1 MISKKQLDEITGFL
15 RWNVFR
21 NMDIMYNLDFPGVKL
36 DEPYTDKYHGEITEV
51 DLTDIIASLHNLL
64 YEAVYGQRYD
74 YMFHHCNKIGAD
86 CLDNVFDGIL
96 EGEKDEN
103 SNTAI

>member
-1 MISKKQLDEITGFL
+1 MINKKQLDEITDFL
-15 RWNVFR
+15 KWNIFR
-21 NMDIMYNLDFPGVKL
+21 NIDIMYDDDFPGVKL
-36 DEPYTDKYHGEITEV
+36 DKPYTDKYHGEIKEV

-64 YEAVYGQRYD
+64 YEAVYGKRYD

-96 EGEKDEN
+96 EGAAKNE
-103 SNTAI
+103 

>member
-1 MISKKQLDEITGFL
+1 MINKKQLDDITTFL
-15 RWNVFR
+15 NYNIFR
-21 NMDIMYNLDFPGVKL
+21 NMDLMYREDFPGVKL
-36 DEPYTDKYHGEITEV
+36 DKPYKDKYHGEIKEV

-64 YEAVYGQRYD
+64 YEAIYGQRYD

-96 EGEKDEN
+96 EGAAKDETTN
-103 SNTAI
+103 

>member
-1 MISKKQLDEITGFL
+1 MISKKQLDEITDFL
-15 RWNVFR
+15 KWNIFR
-21 NMDIMYNLDFPGVKL
+21 NGDIMYDENFPGVKL
-36 DEPYTDKYHGEITEV
+36 NKPYTDEYHGEIKEV

-64 YEAVYGQRYD
+64 YEAVYGDRYN

-96 EGEKDEN
+96 EGVAKDE
-103 SNTAI
+103 

>member
-1 MISKKQLDEITGFL
+1 MISKKQLDEITDFL
-15 RWNVFR
+15 KWNIFR
-21 NMDIMYNLDFPGVKL
+21 NGDIMYDDDFPGVKL
-36 DEPYTDKYHGEITEV
+36 DEPYTDKFHGEISEV

-86 CLDNVFDGIL
+86 CLDTVFDGIL
-96 EGEKDEN
+96 EGAAEN
-103 SNTAI
+103 ETSN

>member
-1 MISKKQLDEITGFL
+1 MISKKQLDEITDFL
-15 RWNVFR
+15 KWNIFR
-21 NMDIMYNLDFPGVKL
+21 NGDIMYDDDFPGVKL
-36 DEPYTDKYHGEITEV
+36 EKAYTDKYHGEITEV

-96 EGEKDEN
+96 EGAAKDET
-103 SNTAI
+103 SN

>member
-1 MISKKQLDEITGFL
+1 MISKKQLDEITDFL
-15 RWNVFR
+15 KWNVFR
-21 NMDIMYNLDFPGVKL
+21 NGDIMYDDDFPGVKL
-36 DEPYTDKYHGEITEV
+36 YKPYTDKYHGEITEV

-96 EGEKDEN
+96 EGAAEN
-103 SNTAI
+103 ETTN